1 MSDGKS
7 GVIPDR
13 MSESL
18 PNRMSDR
25 LPNRMPAKCQIEW
38 KNNMSHRMTEYY
50 IYICHMGYR
59 MAEYMPYIILYN
71 IFTHFTPICEITCQ
85 IVCRKYVR

>member
-18 PNRMSDR
+18 PNRMSENRMSDR

-50 IYICHMGYR
+50 IYMSHGI
-59 MAEYMPYIILYN
+59 
-71 IFTHFTPICEITCQ
+71 
-85 IVCRKYVR
+85 

>member
-1 MSDGKS
+1 MPDTRSNGRTFQNISDYMSDGKS

-50 IYICHMGYR
+50 IYMSHGI
-59 MAEYMPYIILYN
+59 
-71 IFTHFTPICEITCQ
+71 
-85 IVCRKYVR
+85 